1 MLDIEDKLILLAKEV
16 STLKKQTTSLST
28 ATETITKLEGP
39 QGIQGPKGEQGDRGA
54 DGVNGKDGVDG
65 RDGKDGDKGADGVS
79 VIDATVDFD
88 NSLVLKLSNGSE
100 IDAGQ
105 INVVAGP
112 DGITQITSRQ
122 TVSGDVGPIDSLSF
136 NLADATP
143 ATGIGVVHWNDTDGT
158 LEFGLKG
165 GNVNLQIG
173 QEAVHRVLNHNTG
186 STFLNG
192 RVGKVIGAQGNRVS
206 VDYALADSDTN
217 SMTVLGVF
225 TEDIPN
231 NQEGYI
237 TTEGLVRNIDT
248 SAYPEGSV
256 LWLSPTT
263 PGLITATK
271 PSAPDHLVMIG
282 YCVRSHPTVG
292 TILVKV
298 QNGYELDELHNVL
311 ITTPTDGQVLTYDG
325 TSQIWVNETPSSGGA
340 VSSVN
345 GFTGAVVLTASDVGA
360 ATTAQGTLAST
371 ALQPAA
377 IGVSVQGYNANTV
390 IDSSYVHTDN
400 NYTTA
405 EKSKLSGIAA
415 GAEVNVNADWSA
427 VSGDAQILNKPS
439 LATVATTGAYSDL
452 SGLPTIPAQFNP
464 IAGTN
469 VTLSGTYPN
478 ITFNASG
485 GGGGGGGTAA
495 TATIDLGATPVS
507 ESSVTVTDASITSTS
522 YIQVFVMV
530 DSTADNTTE
539 DHRHA
544 AASWQMSAL
553 PNSGSFTLYINSMMD
568 LCWGT
573 FKIRYTLV

>member
-88 NSLVLKLSNGSE
+88 NSLVLKLSDGSE

-105 INVVAGP
+105 INVVVS
-112 DGITQITSRQ
+112 DGITHITSRQ
-122 TVSGDVGPIDSLSF
+122 VANGGD
-136 NLADATP
+136 
-143 ATGIGVVHWNDTDGT
+143 
-158 LEFGLKG
+158 
-165 GNVNLQIG
+165 
-173 QEAVHRVLNHNTG
+173 
-186 STFLNG
+186 
-192 RVGKVIGAQGNRVS
+192 
-206 VDYALADSDTN
+206 
-217 SMTVLGVF
+217 
-225 TEDIPN
+225 
-231 NQEGYI
+231 
-237 TTEGLVRNIDT
+237 
-248 SAYPEGSV
+248 
-256 LWLSPTT
+256 
-263 PGLITATK
+263 
-271 PSAPDHLVMIG
+271 
-282 YCVRSHPTVG
+282 
-292 TILVKV
+292 
-298 QNGYELDELHNVL
+298 
-311 ITTPTDGQVLTYDG
+311 
-325 TSQIWVNETPSSGGA
+325 SSA

-371 ALQPAA
+371 ALQPAS
-377 IGVSVQGYNANTV
+377 IGVNVQGYNANTV

-400 NYTTA
+400 NYTTT

-415 GAEVNVNADWSA
+415 GAEVNVNADWTA
-427 VSGDAQILNKPS
+427 VSGDSQILNKPS
-439 LATVATTGAYSDL
+439 LATVATSGAYSDL

-464 IAGTN
+464 SAGTN

-478 ITFNASG
+478 ITFSAS

-507 ESSVTVTDASITSTS
+507 EASVTVTNASITSTS

-553 PNSGSFTLYINSMMD
+553 PNTGSFTLYINSMMD